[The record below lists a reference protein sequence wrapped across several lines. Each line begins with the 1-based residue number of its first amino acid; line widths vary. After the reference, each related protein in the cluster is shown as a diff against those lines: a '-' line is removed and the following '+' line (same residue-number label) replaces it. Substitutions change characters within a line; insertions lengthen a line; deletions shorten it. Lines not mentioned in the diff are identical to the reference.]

1 MELTHPRITPLV
13 LLLGCL
19 TAVTLSIH
27 AQKFLPDDPLRVDAD
42 DLPIP
47 RPESRSL
54 SQIMDLLENS
64 FSNRPARGEDI
75 LPAQNVNTLGEV
87 PDSSWFQNRLGRRS
101 MSPAELARGPNRQA
115 PDVSRP
121 WQVVSGKSEGITPGF
136 TIRDSSGEVYFL
148 KFDPQEHPQLATS
161 AEAIST
167 RFFHAFGYHVPENH
181 LVRISPG
188 NLLAD
193 SDSVLRE
200 GRGKKR
206 VMLQADVE
214 RILRLV
220 PRLPDGKIQVLASR
234 LLPGRPLGPFE
245 YFGIRSDD
253 ANDVF
258 RHENRRELRGLRI
271 FGAWLNH
278 DDSRSINTLDMYL
291 PRGEQGYVKHHLL
304 DFGSCLGS
312 GSVEMQSLRGGNEYL
327 LERTPMLKAAVTLGI
342 WDRPWRRV
350 HYPEHPGVGR
360 FEAEYFQP
368 QNWKPEYPNP
378 AFERMLPEDAFWA
391 VRILMRLNEESIRAV
406 VRTGQL
412 VDAQSEEYLVRTLLE
427 RRRKIV
433 RHYLAGI
440 NPLDG
445 FRVRDRNG
453 SVDLEFSDLSLQESP
468 KRNRTY
474 RYQWSSFDNGSQQSE
489 SLGPAAS
496 SASLSIPLPRARP
509 QFLKVRIR
517 PVENQEAGGSHP
529 VCVYLRTQ
537 PAMAVVGIDRGKGAE
552 P

>member
-1 MELTHPRITPLV
+1 MHPRITSLV
-13 LLLGCL
+13 LLLGYL
-19 TAVTLSIH
+19 TAVTPSIH

-64 FSNRPARGEDI
+64 FSNRPAQGEDI

-148 KFDPQEHPQLATS
+148 KFDPRDHPQLATS

-181 LVRISPG
+181 LVRISPD

-206 VMLQADVE
+206 VMVQADVE
-214 RILRLV
+214 RILRRV

-245 YFGIRSDD
+245 YFGTRSDD

-271 FGAWLNH
+271 FAAWLNH
-278 DDSRSINTLDMYL
+278 DDSRSINTLAMYL

-327 LERTPMLKAAVTLGI
+327 LERTPILKAAVTLGI

-350 HYPEHPGVGR
+350 HYPEYPGVGR
-360 FEAEYFQP
+360 FEADYFQP
-368 QNWKPEYPNP
+368 QDWKPEYPNP

-412 VDAQSEEYLVRTLLE
+412 VDAESEEYLVRTLLE
-427 RRRKIV
+427 RSRKIV

-453 SVDLEFSDLSLQESP
+453 SVALEFSDLSLQEAP
-468 KRNRTY
+468 KRNRNY
-474 RYQWSSFDNGSQQSE
+474 RYQWFSFDNGSQQSE

-517 PVENQEAGGSHP
+517 PVEIQEADGSHP

-537 PAMAVVGIDRGKGAE
+537 PAMAVAGIDRGKGAE

>member
-1 MELTHPRITPLV
+1 MTHPWITRLI

-19 TAVTLSIH
+19 TVAIPSIR
-27 AQKFLPDDPLRVDAD
+27 AQKFLPDDPLRGDAD

-47 RPESRSL
+47 MPKSRSL
-54 SQIMDLLENS
+54 SRIADLLENS
-64 FSNRPARGEDI
+64 FSNRPAKAEDI

-87 PDSSWFQNRLGRRS
+87 PDSSWFQNRLGSRP

-115 PDVSRP
+115 PDISRP
-121 WQVVSGKSEGITPGF
+121 WQIVSGKTEGITPGF
-136 TIRDSSGEVYFL
+136 TIRDSRGEIYFI
-148 KFDPQEHPQLATS
+148 KFDPLAHPQLATS
-161 AEAIST
+161 AEAVST

-188 NLLAD
+188 TLSAN
-193 SDSVLRE
+193 SESVLRD

-206 VMLQADVE
+206 VMAQADVE

-245 YFGIRSDD
+245 YFGTRSDD

-258 RHENRRELRGLRI
+258 RHENRRELRALRI
-271 FGAWLNH
+271 FAAWLNH

-312 GSVEMQSLRGGNEYL
+312 GSIERQSRRAGNEYL
-327 LERTPMLKAAVTLGI
+327 VEWSPILKAGLTLGL
-342 WDRPWRRV
+342 WDRPWRHV
-350 HYPEHPGVGR
+350 NYPRHPGVGR
-360 FEAEYFQP
+360 FESDYFQP
-368 QNWKPEYPNP
+368 QDWKPEYPNP

-412 VDAQSEEYLVRTLLE
+412 VDAESEEYLVRTLLE

-440 NPLDG
+440 NTLDE
-445 FRVRDRNG
+445 FRVRGRNG
-453 SVDLEFSDLSLQESP
+453 SLVLEFSDLSLKKAPNRS
-468 KRNRTY
+468 RTY
-474 RYQWSSFDNGSQQSE
+474 VHEWFKFDNGTQQSA

-496 SASLSIPLPRARP
+496 SAGPSIPLPPARP
-509 QFLKVRIR
+509 EFLKVRIR
-517 PVENQEAGGSHP
+517 AAGNQEAGESHP

>member
-1 MELTHPRITPLV
+1 MTHPWITRLV
-13 LLLGCL
+13 ALLGCL
-19 TAVTLSIH
+19 TVAIPSIR
-27 AQKFLPDDPLRVDAD
+27 AQKFLTDDPVRVDAD

-47 RPESRSL
+47 MPKSRSL
-54 SQIMDLLENS
+54 SQIADLLKNS
-64 FSNRPARGEDI
+64 FSHRPPKTEDI
-75 LPAQNVNTLGEV
+75 LPAQNVNTLGDV
-87 PDSSWFQNRLGRRS
+87 PDSSWFQNRLGSRP

-115 PDVSRP
+115 PDISRP
-121 WQVVSGKSEGITPGF
+121 WQIVSGKTEGITPGF
-136 TIRDSSGEVYFL
+136 MIRDSRGEIYFI
-148 KFDPQEHPQLATS
+148 KFDPLEHPQLATS

-188 NLLAD
+188 NLLAN

-206 VMLQADVE
+206 VMAQADVE

-245 YFGIRSDD
+245 YIGTRSDD

-258 RHENRRELRGLRI
+258 RHENRRELRGLRV
-271 FGAWLNH
+271 FAAWLNH

-312 GSVEMQSLRGGNEYL
+312 GSIERQSRRAGNEYL
-327 LERTPMLKAAVTLGI
+327 VEWSPILKAGLTLGL
-342 WDRPWRRV
+342 WDRPWRHV
-350 HYPEHPGVGR
+350 NYPEHPGVGR
-360 FEAEYFQP
+360 FESDYFQP
-368 QNWKPEYPNP
+368 QDWKPEYPNP

-391 VRILMRLNEESIRAV
+391 CRILMRLNEESIRAV

-412 VDAQSEEYLVRTLLE
+412 VDAESEEYLVRTLLE

-440 NPLDG
+440 NTLDE
-445 FRVRDRNG
+445 FRVRGRNG
-453 SVDLEFSDLSLQESP
+453 SPVLEFSDLSLKEAPTRS
-468 KRNRTY
+468 RTY
-474 RYQWSSFDNGSQQSE
+474 VYEWSRFDNGTRQSA
-489 SLGPAAS
+489 SLGPAVP
-496 SASLSIPLPRARP
+496 SAVPSIPLPPARP
-509 QFLKVRIR
+509 EFLKVRIR
-517 PVENQEAGGSHP
+517 AVDNREAGESHP

-537 PAMAVVGIDRGKGAE
+537 PEMAVVGIDRGKGAE
-552 P
+552 R

>member
-1 MELTHPRITPLV
+1 MTHPQVTPLV

-19 TAVTLSIH
+19 TAPLPPIH
-27 AQKFLPDDPLRVDAD
+27 GQRFLPDDPIRADAD

-47 RPESRSL
+47 MPEPRSL
-54 SQIMDLLENS
+54 SRIVDLLENS
-64 FSNRPARGEDI
+64 FSNRPAKGEAV

-87 PDSSWFQNRLGRRS
+87 PDSSWFHNRLGHRP
-101 MSPAELARGPNRQA
+101 MSPAELARGPNRQP

-121 WQVVSGKSEGITPGF
+121 WRIVSAKTEGITPGF
-136 TIRDSSGEVYFL
+136 TIRDSRGETYFI
-148 KFDPQEHPQLATS
+148 KFDPLEHPQLATS

-181 LVRISPG
+181 LVRILPA
-188 NLLAD
+188 NLQVM
-193 SDSVLRE
+193 SESTLRE

-206 VMLQADVE
+206 VMTQADVD

-245 YFGIRSDD
+245 YFGTRSDD
-253 ANDVF
+253 ANDIF
-258 RHENRRELRGLRI
+258 RHENRRELRALRI
-271 FGAWLNH
+271 FAAWLNH

-291 PRGEQGYVKHHLL
+291 PRGDQGYVKHHLL

-312 GSVEMQSLRGGNEYL
+312 GSIERQSRRAGNEYL
-327 LERTPMLKAAVTLGI
+327 VEWPPILKAGLTLGL
-342 WDRPWRRV
+342 WDRPWRHV
-350 HYPEHPGVGR
+350 KYPEHPGVGR
-360 FEAEYFQP
+360 FEADYFQP
-368 QNWKPEYPNP
+368 QDWKPEYPNP

-406 VRTGQL
+406 VRTGKL
-412 VDAQSEEYLVRTLLE
+412 VDDESEEYLVRTLLE

-440 NPLDG
+440 NPLDE
-445 FRVRDRNG
+445 FRVRNRDG
-453 SVDLEFSDLSLQESP
+453 APVLEFSDLSRREAPATSP
-468 KRNRTY
+468 TY
-474 RYQWSSFDNGSQQSE
+474 LYEWSEFDNGTRQSR
-489 SLGPAAS
+489 SLGPAGS
-496 SASLSIPLPRARP
+496 SAGSPIPLPPARP
-509 QFLKVRIR
+509 EFLKVRIR
-517 PVENQEAGGSHP
+517 PVTDPANGGSHP

-537 PAMAVVGIDRGKGAE
+537 PGLAVVGIDRGKSAE
-552 P
+552 R

>member
-1 MELTHPRITPLV
+1 MTHQRIMPLV

-19 TAVTLSIH
+19 TAATPPV
-27 AQKFLPDDPLRVDAD
+27 QGQRFLTDDPIRVDAD

-47 RPESRSL
+47 MPESRSL
-54 SQIMDLLENS
+54 SQIVDLLENS
-64 FSNRPARGEDI
+64 FSNRPAEGETI
-75 LPAQNVNTLGEV
+75 LPAQNVNTLGQV
-87 PDSSWFQNRLGRRS
+87 PDSSWFQNRLGSRP

-115 PDVSRP
+115 PDITQP
-121 WQVVSGKSEGITPGF
+121 WHIVSGKTEGITPGF
-136 TIRDSSGEVYFL
+136 TIQDSRGEIYFI
-148 KFDPQEHPQLATS
+148 KFDPLEHPQLATS

-181 LVRISPG
+181 LVRISPA
-188 NLLAD
+188 NLQVT
-193 SDSVLRE
+193 SESMLRE

-206 VMLQADVE
+206 VMVQADVE

-220 PRLPDGKIQVLASR
+220 PRLPDGKLQVLASR
-234 LLPGRPLGPFE
+234 RLPGRPLGPFE
-245 YFGIRSDD
+245 YFGTRSDD

-258 RHENRRELRGLRI
+258 RHENRRELRGLRV
-271 FGAWLNH
+271 FAAWLNH

-312 GSVEMQSLRGGNEYL
+312 GSVERQSFRAGNEYL
-327 LERTPMLKAAVTLGI
+327 VEWTPILKAGLTLGI

-350 HYPEHPGVGR
+350 PYPEHPGVGR
-360 FEAEYFQP
+360 FEADYFQP

-378 AFERMLPEDAFWA
+378 AFERMLPEDAYWA
-391 VRILMRLNEESIRAV
+391 VRILVCLNEGSIRAV

-412 VDAQSEEYLVRTLLE
+412 VDAESEDYLVRTLLE

-433 RHYLAGI
+433 LYYLAGI
-440 NPLDG
+440 NSLDD

-453 SVDLEFSDLSLQESP
+453 SLVLEFSDLSLKGAPS
-468 KRNRTY
+468 RSRSY
-474 RYQWSSFDNGSQQSE
+474 RYEWSKFDNGTQPSE

-496 SASLSIPLPRARP
+496 SASPSIPLPRSRP
-509 QFLKVRIR
+509 EFMKVRIR
-517 PVENQEAGGSHP
+517 PVEDQEAGGSHP

-537 PAMAVVGIDRGKGAE
+537 PRMAVVGIDRGKAADR
-552 P
+552 

>member
-1 MELTHPRITPLV
+1 MHPRITSLV

-19 TAVTLSIH
+19 TAAIPSIR

-54 SQIMDLLENS
+54 SQIVDLLENS
-64 FSNRPARGEDI
+64 FSNRPAKGEDI

-148 KFDPQEHPQLATS
+148 KFDPRDHPQLATS

-181 LVRISPG
+181 LVRISPD

-206 VMLQADVE
+206 IMVQADVE

-245 YFGIRSDD
+245 YFGTRSDD

-271 FGAWLNH
+271 FAAWLNH

-327 LERTPMLKAAVTLGI
+327 LERTPILKAAVTLGI

-360 FEAEYFQP
+360 FEADYFQP
-368 QNWKPEYPNP
+368 QDWKPEYPNP

-412 VDAQSEEYLVRTLLE
+412 VDAESEEYLVRTLLE
-427 RRRKIV
+427 RSRKIV

-453 SVDLEFSDLSLQESP
+453 SVALEFSDLSLQEAP
-468 KRNRTY
+468 KRNRNY
-474 RYQWSSFDNGSQQSE
+474 RYQWFSFDNGSQQSE

-517 PVENQEAGGSHP
+517 PVEIQEAGGSHP

-537 PAMAVVGIDRGKGAE
+537 PEMAVAGIDRGKGAE

>member
-1 MELTHPRITPLV
+1 MHPRITSLV

-19 TAVTLSIH
+19 TAVTPSIH

-64 FSNRPARGEDI
+64 FSNRAAQGEGI

-136 TIRDSSGEVYFL
+136 TIRDSRGEVYFL
-148 KFDPQEHPQLATS
+148 KFDPRDHPQLATS

-206 VMLQADVE
+206 VMVQADVE

-245 YFGIRSDD
+245 YFGTRSDD

-271 FGAWLNH
+271 FAAWLNH

-327 LERTPMLKAAVTLGI
+327 LERTPILKAAVTLGI

-360 FEAEYFQP
+360 FEADYFQP
-368 QNWKPEYPNP
+368 QDWKPEYPNP

-412 VDAQSEEYLVRTLLE
+412 VDAESEEYLVRTLLE
-427 RRRKIV
+427 RSRKIV

-453 SVDLEFSDLSLQESP
+453 SVALEFSDLSLQEAP
-468 KRNRTY
+468 KRNRNY
-474 RYQWSSFDNGSQQSE
+474 RYQWFSFDNGSQQSE

-517 PVENQEAGGSHP
+517 PVEIQDAGGSHP

-537 PAMAVVGIDRGKGAE
+537 PEMAVAGIDRGKGAE